1 MGFSAGGHLYASYGV
16 FWNTEKFVNQL
27 SFYPKKDELKVS
39 GIVLGYPLLNSDK
52 IFMLNRPDNLD
63 GKLMKEFIFKTQNF
77 TQKQK
82 DQVNLIKHVTPVI
95 QYQYLYVM
103 VYIDN
108 SIVFAGNTTRY
119 VLALQEHIGNC
130 EYYLFDHGGHEICFA
145 NGIYARNEEE
155 IVLEIAICTNLAK
168 K

>member
-1 MGFSAGGHLYASYGV
+1 MGQKSVKSSVFSL
-16 FWNTEKFVNQL
+16 L
-27 SFYPKKDELKVS
+27 S
-39 GIVLGYPLLNSDK
+39 
-52 IFMLNRPDNLD
+52 R
-63 GKLMKEFIFKTQNF
+63 
-77 TQKQK
+77 
-82 DQVNLIKHVTPVI
+82 H
-95 QYQYLYVM
+95 
-103 VYIDN
+103 YIDN

-145 NGIYARNEEE
+145 NDIYARNEEE